1 MDTPLYAVVAVDMST
16 RQKLGM
22 LTRAVDEAEQAGIR
36 IEDNPLFTA
45 YHYTIPQELSE
56 QLVPGQLVWV
66 PFGNDRRQGVLLGF
80 AEEAPVDN
88 VRPLLAIAHAEP
100 FLQPYQIEL
109 ARWLSFRYLAPLW
122 DTLILML
129 PPGVMQSAERIL
141 RRSPREVKQALTS
154 DARKVLAWV
163 GSQAGVSTQKE
174 VQEVLGSERRARQ
187 VVADLLRDG
196 LLRDEIVTKPPGVR
210 PRTERFVSL
219 TPGAERK
226 RFRHLGRASRPADV
240 LELLAEHDGEL
251 PLAKLLQ
258 TTEAKESVARGLVE
272 KGLLEIIP
280 GTYVQ
285 RTANEEEQTDGL
297 SQAQREALSW
307 VDSWPPDEPL
317 TLSVAVDAG
326 IRAATLHA
334 LATRGHILIHEVAP
348 DKARLLVPLYRVP
361 SVLDEM
367 RGSETYRAVLN
378 FLDNNAVEMTVSE
391 VYEATGAESR
401 HLDALAD
408 QGLVR
413 IESREVLRNPLA
425 NRVIP
430 PTEPPTFTPEQAAV
444 WTELERVIGGNT
456 NGSGKGQVFLLHG
469 ITGSGK
475 TEVYLRAVA
484 ETLARGK
491 QALVLVPEIAL
502 TPQTIA
508 RFGSRFGEWIA
519 LQHSQLSEG
528 ERFDEWRRLRDGRAQ
543 VAIGSRSALFAPVP
557 SLGLIVIDE
566 EHEWTY
572 KQGHLPGYRFPQYH
586 ARDVAERLAALTGAT
601 VILGSATPAIESYR
615 RAEQGQ
621 YRLLEMGQRV
631 LPQLTPAAPV
641 LTLPP
646 EMDEEGY
653 GAAGTLSPVQI
664 VDMRQELRGGNSNIF
679 SRDLQRA
686 LRVTLAA
693 RQQAILFLNKRGAHS
708 FVMCR
713 DCGWVQQCMN
723 CDVPMTSHLG
733 VDYLICHQCSA
744 TAAIPHHC
752 PQCLSPRVK
761 HFGVGTQQVEQMAQQ
776 LFPDARI
783 LRWDRDTARGKGA
796 HERLLARFASGQAD
810 ILIGTQMIAKGLDLP
825 LVTLVGIISADTA
838 LHLPDF
844 RSAERTFGLLTQVA
858 GRAGRSALGGKVV
871 LQTYSPLH
879 YAIQCASRHDFHD
892 FYRYELGFRREHAYP
907 PFAALVK
914 LVFSDPAPR
923 VAEEQAGFMA
933 ERLRLRCAQLGLPAT
948 EIIGPAP
955 AYFGKLRGK
964 YRWQL
969 VVRGSHARELVRET
983 PPGFGW
989 EVDVDPA
996 TVL

>member
-1 MDTPLYAVVAVDMST
+1 METPLYAVVAVDMST

-22 LTRAVDEAEQAGIR
+22 IARAVEEAEQAGIR

-45 YHYTIPQELSE
+45 YHYSIPQELSE

-66 PFGNDRRQGVLLGF
+66 PFGNEHRQGVLLGF
-80 AEEAPVDN
+80 ADDAPVQR

-100 FLQPYQIEL
+100 FLQPYQLEL
-109 ARWLSFRYLAPLW
+109 ARWLSHRYLAPLW
-122 DTLILML
+122 DTLVLML
-129 PPGVMQSAERIL
+129 PPGVMQSAERVL
-141 RRSPREVKQALTS
+141 RRSPRDVTQPLAR

-163 GSQAGVSTQKE
+163 ESQEGVSTQKE
-174 VQEVLGSERRARQ
+174 ITGVLGSERRARQ
-187 VVADLLRDG
+187 VVADLLREG
-196 LLRDEIVTKPPGVR
+196 LLRDEMVAKPPGVR

-219 TPGAERK
+219 VPGADRS
-226 RFRHLGRASRPADV
+226 RLRHLGRPSKQADMV
-240 LELLAEHDGEL
+240 EQLAAHGGEMDLSALLDA
-251 PLAKLLQ
+251 
-258 TTEAKESVARGLVE
+258 TEAKETLARGLEE
-272 KGLLEIIP
+272 KRLVEIIP

-285 RTANEEEQTDGL
+285 RRFAAEEQTGTL
-297 SQAQREALSW
+297 SQAQQEALSW
-307 VDSWPPDEPL
+307 LDSWPADEPL
-317 TLSVAVDAG
+317 TLSTVLASG
-326 IRAATLHA
+326 IRAPTLQA
-334 LATRGHILIHEVAP
+334 LATRGHAHIHEVEP
-348 DKARLLVPLYRVP
+348 DKARLLVPSYRVNAT
-361 SVLDEM
+361 LDEM
-367 RGSETYRAVLN
+367 RGNETYRAVLD
-378 FLDNNAVEMTVSE
+378 FLSRNVTEMTVAE
-391 VYEATGAESR
+391 IYEATGAESR

-408 QGLVR
+408 QGLIT

-425 NRVIP
+425 NRVIR
-430 PTEPPTFTPEQAAV
+430 PTEPPDFTPEQAAV
-444 WTELERVIGGNT
+444 WAEVERAIAGN
-456 NGSGKGQVFLLHG
+456 GPGQVFLLHG
-469 ITGSGK
+469 VTGSGK
-475 TEVYLRAVA
+475 TEIYLRAVA

-491 QALVLVPEIAL
+491 QAAVMVPEIAL

-508 RFGSRFGEWIA
+508 RFGARFGELIA

-528 ERFDEWRRLRDGRAQ
+528 ERYDEWRRLRDGRAQ
-543 VAIGSRSALFAPVP
+543 VAIGSRSAIFAPLP
-557 SLGLIVIDE
+557 NLGLIVMDE

-586 ARDVAERLAALTGAT
+586 ARDVAEKLAALTGAM
-601 VILGSATPAIESYR
+601 VILGSATPAIESYH
-615 RAEQGQ
+615 RAEQGR

-641 LTLPP
+641 LSLPDDL
-646 EMDEEGY
+646 DEEGY
-653 GAAGTLSPVQI
+653 GAAGSLSPVQI
-664 VDMRQELRGGNSNIF
+664 VDMRQELRSGNRNIL

-693 RQQAILFLNKRGAHS
+693 RQQAILFLNRRGAHS

-713 DCGWVQQCMN
+713 DCGWVQKCTH
-723 CDVPMTSHLG
+723 CDVPMSSHLAL
-733 VDYLICHQCSA
+733 DYLICHQCSA
-744 TAAIPHHC
+744 TGAIPHHC

-761 HFGVGTQQVEQMAQQ
+761 HFGVGTQQVEQVAQE

-871 LQTYSPLH
+871 LQTYTPLH

-907 PFAALVK
+907 PFASLVK

-923 VAEEQAGFMA
+923 VAEEQAANMA
-933 ERLRLRCAQLGLPAT
+933 ERLRIRCAQLGLPAT

-969 VVRGSHARELVRET
+969 LVRGSHARDLIRET

-996 TVL
+996 SVL